1 MTDWRRSAAYRIALT
16 HSAAFALAI
25 AVLGILVYFA
35 ADAAFRRQQDVALA
49 EASADLIR
57 DYCAKGPAEVADTIA
72 ARSGRS
78 GVVTFGYALFDA
90 HGRRVAGTFDLAM
103 PPLGYADVAFRDP
116 VEGADAAR
124 TLTSRLPDG
133 SRLVVGIDSQALE
146 QIDDV
151 ILSLFAGAFLLVV
164 VIGVAAALWIGG
176 YLRRRIEQVSL
187 TAEAIMAGDIRHR
200 VPVSGRG
207 DEFDHLGV
215 VLNRMLERIG
225 RLLENLRQVS
235 ADVAH
240 DLRSPLARLRGG
252 MESALAAPDGPER
265 DAAIA
270 RAIRQSDDLLALF
283 AGILHIV
290 DVDAGDVRQRFAPLD
305 LGALVED
312 LYDSYAPA
320 VSDGGRT
327 LSCTGASGL
336 MVAGSAE
343 LLAQAIINLLD
354 NAQAHTPAG
363 THIRVDIAA
372 ERDGIVVVVADD
384 GPGVPASDR
393 ERIVERFVRLDR
405 TRAAAGHGLGLNLVA
420 AIARAHDGTLT
431 IGDAGP
437 GLAAT
442 LRLPRAA

>member
-1 MTDWRRSAAYRIALT
+1 MADWRRSTAYRIALT

-25 AVLGILVYFA
+25 AILGTLVYFA

-49 EASADLIR
+49 EASADLVR
-57 DYCAKGPAEVADTIA
+57 DYRAKGPAEVADTIA

-90 HGRRVAGTFDLAM
+90 RGRRVAGTFDLAM
-103 PPLGYADVAFRDP
+103 PPLGFADVSFRDP

-133 SRLVVGIDSQALE
+133 SRLVVGVDSQALE
-146 QIDDV
+146 QIDHV
-151 ILSLFAGAFLLVV
+151 ILSLFVGAFLLVV
-164 VIGVAAALWIGG
+164 LIGVVAALWIGG

-200 VPVSGRG
+200 VPVSKRG
-207 DEFDHLGV
+207 DEFDHLGG

-252 MESALAAPDGPER
+252 MESALAAPEGPMR

-312 LYDSYAPA
+312 LCDSYAPA
-320 VSDGGRT
+320 VGDRGRT
-327 LSCTGASGL
+327 LSCTSAPGL
-336 MVAGSAE
+336 IVSGSAE
-343 LLAQAIINLLD
+343 LLSQAVINLLD
-354 NAQAHTPAG
+354 NALAHTPAG
-363 THIRVDIAA
+363 THIDARVEAVG
-372 ERDGIVVVVADD
+372 DGVVVVVADD
-384 GPGVPASDR
+384 GPGVPEADR

-437 GLAAT
+437 GLTAT
-442 LRLPRAA
+442 LRLPRA